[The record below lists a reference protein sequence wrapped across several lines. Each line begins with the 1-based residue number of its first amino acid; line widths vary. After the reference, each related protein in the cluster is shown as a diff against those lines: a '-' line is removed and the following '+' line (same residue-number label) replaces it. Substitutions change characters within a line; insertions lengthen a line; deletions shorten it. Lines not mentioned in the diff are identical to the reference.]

1 MIAGEFD
8 VVVIGAGNAGMCA
21 ALAARGEGARVLVLE
36 AAPFDERGGN
46 SRFTAGALR
55 FVYNG
60 VDDLLKLCDLSET
73 ELATS
78 DFGTYTTDQY
88 YDDLGRLT
96 DYRSNPDMAEL
107 LVTKSQETLLWMR
120 SQGIRFA
127 PMYSRQAFKHEGKF
141 VFWGGLALEAWGGG
155 PGLVE
160 GLFKAAEERQIQV
173 AYEARGEA
181 LIADD
186 DGVHGVVAKVEGKT
200 TRIPAKA
207 VILASGGFEAN
218 AEMRTRYLGPGWDLA
233 KVRGTRF
240 NTGAGIKMALDI
252 GAMPYGNWSG
262 CHAVGWD
269 YNAPE
274 FGDLAVGDNFQKHS
288 YPFAIMVNADGVRF
302 CDEGADFRNYTYAKY
317 GREILNQPHQF
328 AWQIFDQQVVH
339 LQRDEYRIRQVTKVT
354 ADTIEGLADKMAEYA
369 PVDKARF
376 LETVR
381 EYNAAVQREIPY
393 NPTVKDGRTTKGL
406 AINKTNWA
414 MPIEKPPF
422 EAYCTTCGVTFTF
435 GGLRIDTDGRVLD
448 TAQKADPRPLCRGR
462 ARRWALLFQLPRRD
476 GPGFRVGI
484 RQNRRDHRRHGS
496 PAALSEKLLRNQ
508 HCYAKMLTDLTMREG
523 IFAPHKSE
531 DQPGS
536 AKPSLFLSAPT
547 RGESRNSAEQ
557 DWCVADIFLAKQQNQ
572 PAWAWGIPALAPG
585 RGRAGFPPWISD
597 STRSGDATSGDSP
610 RHATGGGGANTRHV
624 DASNAKQNRSTRTPR
639 PPVAQRQRCQL
650 PRRRASPGRISSS
663 LYLLDACQLT
673 A

>member
-1 MIAGEFD
+1 MISGEFD
-8 VVVIGAGNAGMCA
+8 VVVVGAGNAGMCA

-46 SRFTAGALR
+46 SRYTAGALR

-60 VDDLLKLCDLSET
+60 VNDLLKLCDLSET
-73 ELATS
+73 EIATS
-78 DFGTYTTDQY
+78 DFGTYTTDKY

-107 LVTKSQETLLWMR
+107 LITKSQETLLWMR
-120 SQGIRFA
+120 GQGIRFA

-160 GLFKAAEERQIQV
+160 GLFKAAEERQIQI

-186 DGVHGVVAKVEGKT
+186 DGVHGVVAKVEGRT
-200 TRIPAKA
+200 THIPAKS
-207 VILASGGFEAN
+207 VVLASGGFEAN

-288 YPFAIMVNADGVRF
+288 YPFAIMVNADGIRF

-317 GREILNQPHQF
+317 GRLILEQPHQF

-339 LQRDEYRIRQVTKVT
+339 LQRDEYHIRQVTKVT
-354 ADTIEGLADKMAEYA
+354 ADTIEALADKMTEYA
-369 PVDKARF
+369 PVDKPRF
-376 LETVR
+376 FETIR
-381 EYNAAVQREIPY
+381 EYNAAVERDIPY
-393 NPTVKDGRTTKGL
+393 NPTVKDGRTTRGL
-406 AINKTNWA
+406 AIDKTNWA

-448 TAQKADPRPLCRGR
+448 TAQRPIPGLYAAGE
-462 ARRWALLFQLPRRD
+462 LVGGLFYFNY
-476 GPGFRVGI
+476 PGGTGLVS
-484 RQNRRDHRRHGS
+484 GS
-496 PAALSEKLLRNQ
+496 VFGKIAGASAGKQVRPIDAA
-508 HCYAKMLTDLTMREG
+508 
-523 IFAPHKSE
+523 
-531 DQPGS
+531 
-536 AKPSLFLSAPT
+536 
-547 RGESRNSAEQ
+547 
-557 DWCVADIFLAKQQNQ
+557 
-572 PAWAWGIPALAPG
+572 
-585 RGRAGFPPWISD
+585 
-597 STRSGDATSGDSP
+597 
-610 RHATGGGGANTRHV
+610 
-624 DASNAKQNRSTRTPR
+624 
-639 PPVAQRQRCQL
+639 
-650 PRRRASPGRISSS
+650 
-663 LYLLDACQLT
+663 
-673 A
+673 

>member
-8 VVVIGAGNAGMCA
+8 VVVVGAGNAGMCA

-107 LVTKSQETLLWMR
+107 LVMKSQETLLWMR

-160 GLFKAAEERQIQV
+160 GLFKAAEERQIQI
-173 AYEARGEA
+173 AYEASGEA

-240 NTGAGIKMALDI
+240 NTGVGIKMALDI

-354 ADTIEGLADKMAEYA
+354 ADTIEALAGKMAEYA
-369 PVDKARF
+369 PVDKTRF

-381 EYNAAVQREIPY
+381 EYNAAVQRDIPY
-393 NPTVKDGRTTKGL
+393 NPTVKDGRATKGL

-422 EAYCTTCGVTFTF
+422 R
-435 GGLRIDTDGRVLD
+435 GLLHDLRRHVHLWRLAHRLRRTGARHR
-448 TAQKADPRPLCRGR
+448 AKADTRPLRRGR
-462 ARRWALLFQLPRRD
+462 ARRRPVLFQLSRGHR
-476 GPGFRVGI
+476 PGFRLGL
-484 RQNRRDHRRHGS
+484 RQNCRNDRRNGG
-496 PAALSEKLLRNQ
+496 P
-508 HCYAKMLTDLTMREG
+508 
-523 IFAPHKSE
+523 
-531 DQPGS
+531 
-536 AKPSLFLSAPT
+536 
-547 RGESRNSAEQ
+547 
-557 DWCVADIFLAKQQNQ
+557 
-572 PAWAWGIPALAPG
+572 PALNPRRQPEPAP
-585 RGRAGFPPWISD
+585 RQPISD
-597 STRSGDATSGDSP
+597 NRRSDDATSGDHSP
-610 RHATGGGGANTRHV
+610 RHAMGGGGANTRHV
-624 DASNAKQNRSTRTPR
+624 DASSAKQNRSTDTQHL
-639 PPVAQRQRCQL
+639 PVAQRRQCRS

-663 LYLLDACQLT
+663 LYLLDAC
-673 A
+673 

>member
-1 MIAGEFD
+1 MISGEFD
-8 VVVIGAGNAGMCA
+8 VVVVGAGNAGMCA

-60 VDDLLKLCDLSET
+60 VEDLLKLCDLSET

-78 DFGTYTTDQY
+78 DFGTYTQDKY

-160 GLFKAAEERQIQV
+160 GLFKAAEERQIQI
-173 AYEARGEA
+173 AYEARGEQ

-186 DGVHGVVAKVEGKT
+186 DGVHGVIAKVEGKT

-207 VILASGGFEAN
+207 IVLACGGFEAN

-262 CHAVGWD
+262 CHAVGSD

-274 FGDLAVGDNFQKHS
+274 FGHLAVGDNFQKHS
-288 YPFAIMVNADGVRF
+288 YPFAIIVNADGVRF

-317 GREILNQPHQF
+317 GRLILEQPHQF
-328 AWQIFDQQVVH
+328 AWQIFDQQTVH
-339 LQRDEYRIRQVTKVT
+339 L
-354 ADTIEGLADKMAEYA
+354 A
-369 PVDKARF
+369 
-376 LETVR
+376 
-381 EYNAAVQREIPY
+381 
-393 NPTVKDGRTTKGL
+393 
-406 AINKTNWA
+406 
-414 MPIEKPPF
+414 
-422 EAYCTTCGVTFTF
+422 
-435 GGLRIDTDGRVLD
+435 
-448 TAQKADPRPLCRGR
+448 
-462 ARRWALLFQLPRRD
+462 ARRIPHPSGHQ
-476 GPGFRVGI
+476 G
-484 RQNRRDHRRHGS
+484 HRRHDRGFG
-496 PAALSEKLLRNQ
+496 RQNG
-508 HCYAKMLTDLTMREG
+508 R
-523 IFAPHKSE
+523 IR
-531 DQPGS
+531 PGQQS
-536 AKPSLFLSAPT
+536 AV
-547 RGESRNSAEQ
+547 SRNDPRVQCRGPARHTLQPDDQGWAHHQGSGDRQ
-557 DWCVADIFLAKQQNQ
+557 DQLGDADRET
-572 PAWAWGIPALAPG
+572 AL
-585 RGRAGFPPWISD
+585 RGLLHDLRRHLYVWRIAHRHRRAGARYRAAADTPAFTPRASWLAASSLSIIQAAPASFRARCLA
-597 STRSGDATSGDSP
+597 RSP
-610 RHATGGGGANTRHV
+610 E
-624 DASNAKQNRSTRTPR
+624 PR
-639 PPVAQRQRCQL
+639 PPRTLA
-650 PRRRASPGRISSS
+650 
-663 LYLLDACQLT
+663 T
-673 A
+673 AER

>member
-8 VVVIGAGNAGMCA
+8 VVVVGAGNAGMCA
-21 ALAARGEGARVLVLE
+21 ALAARGQGARVLVLE

-46 SRFTAGALR
+46 SRYTAGALR

-60 VDDLLKLCDLSET
+60 VDDLLKLCELSET

-78 DFGTYTTDQY
+78 DFGTYTTDKY

-107 LVTKSQETLLWMR
+107 LITKSQETLLWMR

-160 GLFKAAEERQIQV
+160 GLFKAAEERQIQI

-207 VILASGGFEAN
+207 VVLASGGFEAN
-218 AEMRTRYLGPGWDLA
+218 AEMRTRYLGP
-233 KVRGTRF
+233 
-240 NTGAGIKMALDI
+240 
-252 GAMPYGNWSG
+252 
-262 CHAVGWD
+262 GWD

-288 YPFAIMVNADGVRF
+288 YPFAIMVNANGERF

-317 GREILNQPHQF
+317 GRLILEQPHQF

-369 PVDKARF
+369 PVDKPTF
-376 LETVR
+376 LKTIA
-381 EYNAAVQREIPY
+381 EYNAAVQRDIPY

-406 AINKTNWA
+406 EIEKTNWA
-414 MPIEKPPF
+414 MPLEKPAY

-448 TAQKADPRPLCRGR
+448 TALKPIPGLYAAGELVGG
-462 ARRWALLFQLPRRD
+462 LFYFNY
-476 GPGFRVGI
+476 PGGTGLVS
-484 RQNRRDHRRHGS
+484 GS
-496 PAALSEKLLRNQ
+496 VFGKIAGTSAGAAVLQ
-508 HCYAKMLTDLTMREG
+508 C
-523 IFAPHKSE
+523 
-531 DQPGS
+531 
-536 AKPSLFLSAPT
+536 
-547 RGESRNSAEQ
+547 
-557 DWCVADIFLAKQQNQ
+557 
-572 PAWAWGIPALAPG
+572 
-585 RGRAGFPPWISD
+585 
-597 STRSGDATSGDSP
+597 
-610 RHATGGGGANTRHV
+610 
-624 DASNAKQNRSTRTPR
+624 
-639 PPVAQRQRCQL
+639 
-650 PRRRASPGRISSS
+650 
-663 LYLLDACQLT
+663 
-673 A
+673 